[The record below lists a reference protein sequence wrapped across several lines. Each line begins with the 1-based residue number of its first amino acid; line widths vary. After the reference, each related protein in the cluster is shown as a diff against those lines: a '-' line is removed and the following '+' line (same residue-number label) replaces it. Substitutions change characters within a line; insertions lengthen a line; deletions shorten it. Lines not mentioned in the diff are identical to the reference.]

1 MPFYRK
7 TLKKRC
13 VFLQGM
19 GDENPESE
27 HQADDVHLIEVSK
40 QASFYDA
47 IFDSENLT
55 FAKTGSGQT

>member
-1 MPFYRK
+1 
-7 TLKKRC
+7 
-13 VFLQGM
+13 M

-40 QASFYDA
+40 QAPFCDFLRFFLRFFA
-47 IFDSENLT
+47 IFAILDSNNLT

>member
-1 MPFYRK
+1 
-7 TLKKRC
+7 
-13 VFLQGM
+13 M

-40 QASFYDA
+40 QASFCDA
-47 IFDSENLT
+47 ILDSKNLT

>member
-40 QASFYDA
+40 QASFGDA
-47 IFDSENLT
+47 ILDLT
-55 FAKTGSGQT
+55 FAKTGSGQTQ